1 MTYYQQ
7 QTHFPV
13 PIQLT
18 HHILYCEA
26 RQGSDLQSFYAQ
38 LSVITFQLYSNL
50 LTLPLTFSK
59 PLSSESNNTAHFFFK
74 FQIFESERT
83 SNEDRYD
90 HILPPVMLRVET
102 SDMHWESIEY
112 TRSSTGRGVQT
123 QALPL

>member
-38 LSVITFQLYSNL
+38 SSVITFQLYSNL

-59 PLSSESNNTAHFFFK
+59 PLSSESNNTAHFFLSSRFL
-74 FQIFESERT
+74 SLRG
-83 SNEDRYD
+83 
-90 HILPPVMLRVET
+90 LVMKI
-102 SDMHWESIEY
+102 DM
-112 TRSSTGRGVQT
+112 TTFF
-123 QALPL
+123 LL